1 MRYFDY
7 QKVAEEAGIPARS
20 LAEISHLVREEFPK
34 DDMLYEL
41 HLLRTCLAIQDGHIT
56 LAEALAAEAT
66 KRA

>member
-7 QKVAEEAGIPARS
+7 QKVAEAAGISAAK
-20 LAEISHLVREEFPK
+20 LTEICRAVRQEFPK

-41 HLLRTCLAIQDGHIT
+41 YVLRTCLAIKEGYIT
-56 LAEALAAEAT
+56 LEEVLAPEAA